1 MAQPTGDP
9 VTLQTTLMGMLQG
22 RGNRLDAFK
31 DKSKSHF
38 DRCWERGHLQDQ
50 GGGSQGMA
58 AWGLYHRST
67 GQCATKYTNTW
78 EDEATRKDM
87 KDTTLLGPGEVLQIC
102 LFIAAAGGE
111 VLQIWLSI
119 AAAGKG
125 SAERGK
131 EGSPAPSSSQLDSC
145 RSVTLRSQT
154 VVVTSYFCTGKHSDP
169 RVIVKK
175 NLKRT

>member
-1 MAQPTGDP
+1 
-9 VTLQTTLMGMLQG
+9 
-22 RGNRLDAFK
+22 
-31 DKSKSHF
+31 
-38 DRCWERGHLQDQ
+38 
-50 GGGSQGMA
+50 MA

-111 VLQIWLSI
+111 VLQICLSI

-125 SAERGK
+125 SAERGREVQNRARK
-131 EGSPAPSSSQLDSC
+131 EVPHPVHHA
-145 RSVTLRSQT
+145 R
-154 VVVTSYFCTGKHSDP
+154 P
-169 RVIVKK
+169 RIF
-175 NLKRT
+175 LTA

>member
-1 MAQPTGDP
+1 
-9 VTLQTTLMGMLQG
+9 
-22 RGNRLDAFK
+22 
-31 DKSKSHF
+31 
-38 DRCWERGHLQDQ
+38 
-50 GGGSQGMA
+50 MA

-102 LFIAAAGGE
+102 LFIAAAG
-111 VLQIWLSI
+111 
-119 AAAGKG
+119 KG
-125 SAERGK
+125 SAEQGRKSRTQFITLVRGY
-131 EGSPAPSSSQLDSC
+131 SSQLDAC

-154 VVVTSYFCTGKHSDP
+154 VVVTSDFCTGKHSDP

-175 NLKRT
+175 KFKKNLKLLV